1 MMEWIITYLGAAALA
16 AGIVRAVSRME
27 GRSKSTVRRW
37 RQKSCLPAQEHEGT
51 T

>member
-27 GRSKSTVRRW
+27 ELR
-37 RQKSCLPAQEHEGT
+37 
-51 T
+51 

>member
-27 GRSKSTVRRW
+27 GLR
-37 RQKSCLPAQEHEGT
+37 
-51 T
+51 